1 MIENGSRIVQ
11 ACVGATRRPDLSF
24 LPMAHTF
31 SDPCVHNQVLHETCY
46 STFPRASI
54 PCLWKPASCK
64 IDNRKFRRSY
74 PCIPYRPK
82 MDWAESGGGTTSS
95 TLRAKLQADIH
106 ITDNILPGSIAHTS
120 LLHDLV
126 VALALPGPLLI
137 MLGCSLC
144 ACSAPGSTLISA
156 P

>member
-11 ACVGATRRPDLSF
+11 ACVGATGRPDLSF

-106 ITDNILPGSIAHTS
+106 ITDNILPRSIAHTS

-126 VALALPGPLLI
+126 VALPP
-137 MLGCSLC
+137 
-144 ACSAPGSTLISA
+144 PRSTIENGGF
-156 P
+156 